1 MTSVNRD
8 NCIVCS
14 KIVKKCHKDIS
25 CKICHGFI
33 HKKCTNLKPK
43 QLKCFN
49 TKKWVCQN
57 CCQEGHT
64 YLNSDLEN
72 DIDSLNECSDFDI
85 TQVDFQKYDD
95 MIFNP
100 LRFDHNPTS
109 KAYNDITSSDNIH
122 KCSYLTPEQFRVDR
136 IASSGKNKFLNV
148 NIRSLSKNLDS
159 LKECI
164 KSLDCKLD
172 VIGMSETHLKDK
184 PNDIVSIE
192 GYNIEYTNRIGREKG
207 GMCMFISEELTYKLR
222 TDLCQANSNYESCFI
237 EIENKNKNVI
247 VGVVYRA
254 HTSIDSFISDIEPI
268 YRKINSEKKHV
279 YIMGDFNI
287 DLLKTDMHRPIHDYV
302 ECIYSNSMLPS
313 IYKPTRITANTA
325 TCIDN
330 ILTNNENIIQT
341 TILVNDTSDHMP
353 TILST
358 NLDFINPK
366 KHENKFIYKRNHS
379 VDNINKFKKRLSEV
393 KWQEILDNND
403 ANDDYNTFIEQ
414 FNKVYDECIPLKK
427 CTINRKKHPMSPW
440 ITKGLLKSINK
451 KNKLYKQYIHSPTNG
466 NLQKLKTYKNK
477 LNILIRKSK
486 RMHLFTKFEK
496 TKNDMKKT
504 WQEINGVIGKSKKQ
518 SYQCKFKDDCGNTI
532 TDPQEICNKFND
544 FFVNVGPKLASG
556 IQNTGRN

>member
-1 MTSVNRD
+1 MTSVNCD

-25 CKICHGFI
+25 CKICHGFV

-148 NIRSLSKNLDS
+148 NIRSLSNNLDS

-164 KSLDCKLD
+164 KSLDCKFD

-184 PNDIVSIE
+184 PNDIVRIE

-207 GMCMFISEELTYKLR
+207 GVCMFISEELKYKLR

-268 YRKINSEKKHV
+268 YRKIKGGR
-279 YIMGDFNI
+279 MGRSDTVSLWCVS
-287 DLLKTDMHRPIHDYV
+287 LLI
-302 ECIYSNSMLPS
+302 N
-313 IYKPTRITANTA
+313 TRFRFF
-325 TCIDN
+325 
-330 ILTNNENIIQT
+330 ILE
-341 TILVNDTSDHMP
+341 
-353 TILST
+353 
-358 NLDFINPK
+358 
-366 KHENKFIYKRNHS
+366 
-379 VDNINKFKKRLSEV
+379 
-393 KWQEILDNND
+393 
-403 ANDDYNTFIEQ
+403 
-414 FNKVYDECIPLKK
+414 
-427 CTINRKKHPMSPW
+427 
-440 ITKGLLKSINK
+440 
-451 KNKLYKQYIHSPTNG
+451 
-466 NLQKLKTYKNK
+466 
-477 LNILIRKSK
+477 
-486 RMHLFTKFEK
+486 
-496 TKNDMKKT
+496 
-504 WQEINGVIGKSKKQ
+504 
-518 SYQCKFKDDCGNTI
+518 
-532 TDPQEICNKFND
+532 
-544 FFVNVGPKLASG
+544 
-556 IQNTGRN
+556 